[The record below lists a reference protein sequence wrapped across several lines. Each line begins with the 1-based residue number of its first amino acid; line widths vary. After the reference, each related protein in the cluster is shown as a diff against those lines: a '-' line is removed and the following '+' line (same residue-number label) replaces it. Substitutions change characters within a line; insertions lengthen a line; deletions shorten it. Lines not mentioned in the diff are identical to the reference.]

1 MRRRLS
7 SGEGDLTDKHQTDGK
22 ARPRTQAERS
32 RQMRERIIT
41 AFISCIEKYGLA
53 ETSVSQITKEAGI
66 TRGAYL
72 HHFKAKHLIYKD
84 AALRL
89 VSDSFRKVSNIPVH
103 PDGPAADLKQ
113 VLHCIWEDVVISP
126 EGRAFSELMQAART
140 DELVAQYMRR
150 PALRALRIFGYVA
163 KRRFPFRAGSKMK
176 TNDFLRMTQWT
187 LRGMAA
193 DTALVYQAD
202 FFHRQIDLLVDD
214 IADELETG
222 API

>member
-1 MRRRLS
+1 MTFDQETERN
-7 SGEGDLTDKHQTDGK
+7 D
-22 ARPRTQAERS
+22 RPRTQAERS

-53 ETSVSQITKEAGI
+53 DASVSQIIKEAGI

-72 HHFKAKHLIYKD
+72 HHYKAKHLIYKD

-89 VSDSFRKVSNIPVH
+89 VSDSFRKVSEIPVH

-113 VLHCIWEDVVISP
+113 VLRRIWDDVVISS
-126 EGRAFSELMQAART
+126 EGRAFAELMQAART
-140 DELVAQYMRR
+140 DEIVAQYMRR
-150 PALRALRIFGYVA
+150 PVFRALRIFGYVA
-163 KRRFPFRAGSKMK
+163 KRRFPFREDSWIK

-214 IADELETG
+214 IADQLETG
-222 API
+222 ARV

>member
-1 MRRRLS
+1 MTFDQETERN
-7 SGEGDLTDKHQTDGK
+7 D
-22 ARPRTQAERS
+22 RPRTQAERS

-53 ETSVSQITKEAGI
+53 DASVSQIIKEAGI

-72 HHFKAKHLIYKD
+72 HHYKAKHLIYKD

-89 VSDSFRKVSNIPVH
+89 VSDSFRKVSDIPVH

-113 VLHCIWEDVVISP
+113 VLRRIWDDVVISS
-126 EGRAFSELMQAART
+126 EGRAFAELMQAART
-140 DELVAQYMRR
+140 DEIVAQYMRR
-150 PALRALRIFGYVA
+150 PVFRALRIFGYVA
-163 KRRFPFRAGSKMK
+163 KRRFPFREDSRIK

-214 IADELETG
+214 IADQLETG
-222 API
+222 AWV